1 MQAHVVES
9 ELCVGRCIHEERV
22 VQANSNQLPELDIDD
37 LSRLFKTMGDPS
49 RLRILWAVKDA
60 EMCVCD
66 IAAFLKISESAVSH
80 QLRNLKNMKLVTNRR
95 VGAILYY
102 RLNDDHVAQLFQLA
116 LEHIH
121 E

>member
-1 MQAHVVES
+1 MQVQTVES
-9 ELCVGRCIHEERV
+9 ELCSGRCIHEEHI
-22 VQANSNQLPELDIDD
+22 AKAKLNQLSEMDIDD

-49 RLRILWAVKDA
+49 RLRILWAVKDS

-66 IAAFLKISESAVSH
+66 IASFLNVSESAVSH
-80 QLRNLKNMKLVTNRR
+80 QLRNLKIMKLVASRR
-95 VGAILYY
+95 EGAVVYY
-102 RLNDDHVAQLFQLA
+102 RLNDDHVGQLFELA

>member
-1 MQAHVVES
+1 MQLQTVES
-9 ELCVGRCIHEERV
+9 ELCGCRCIHEERV
-22 VQANSNQLPELDIDD
+22 VQANSNQLPDIDVEE
-37 LSRLFKTMGDPS
+37 LARLFKTMGDPT
-49 RLRILWAVKDA
+49 RLRILWALKES

-80 QLRNLKNMKLVTNRR
+80 QLRNLRILTLVASRR
-95 VGAILYY
+95 EGAILYY
-102 RLNDDHVAQLFQLA
+102 RLVDEHVSLLFQLA